1 MMAIRFRVGS
11 WRSIDQLDINSRL
24 TRIAQPPI
32 DLRNQTPILVID
44 DQPFAPQHNLESNG
58 FRLTVIADIS
68 NIKIVEPYAV
78 VLCDLMGVGANLHN
92 HLQGAHVIREIKNNY
107 PDKIVFA
114 YTGGATESRVT
125 REANVSAD
133 YYLKKDVD
141 IADWCQKL
149 DSAITDL
156 ANPISVWQ
164 KFRLRLLEAGVTPLQ
179 LADMEDAF
187 VRNYRSGPDKTR
199 ARIED
204 CTTRSKLSTNVQ
216 AVVQSFVASVLFKLI
231 FA

>member
-11 WRSIDQLDINSRL
+11 WTSIDQLDINSRL
-24 TRIAQPPI
+24 PRITQPPI
-32 DLRNQTPILVID
+32 DLRSQTPILVID

-58 FRLTVIADIS
+58 FRLTVISDIS
-68 NIKIVEPYAV
+68 NIKTVEPYAV
-78 VLCDLMGVGANLHN
+78 VLSDLMGVGANLHN

-114 YTGGATESRVT
+114 YTGGATESRIT

-141 IADWCQKL
+141 IAEWCQKL

-156 ANPISVWQ
+156 ANPISVWK

-204 CTTRSKLSTNVQ
+204 CTIRSKLSTNVQ
-216 AVVQSFVASVLFKLI
+216 AIVQSFVASVLFKLI